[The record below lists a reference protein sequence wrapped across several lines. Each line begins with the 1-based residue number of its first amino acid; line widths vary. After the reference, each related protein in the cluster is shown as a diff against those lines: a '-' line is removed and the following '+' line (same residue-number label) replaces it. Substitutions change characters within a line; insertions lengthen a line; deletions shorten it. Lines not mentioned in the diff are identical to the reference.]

1 MTTNSTITP
10 ELLDQLLANYERPED
25 LTGEDGLFKQ
35 LKKALIERALG
46 AELTEHLGYEKGD
59 LAGRGKGNSRNGTSS
74 KTILTENGEIAIA
87 IPRDRA
93 GSFEPQLIAKGQTR
107 FDGFDDKIV
116 SLYARG
122 MTVREIQ
129 GHLSELYGTEVSP
142 DLISRVT
149 DAVLDEVREWQTRPL
164 DPVYPVVFF
173 DALRVKIRDEGL
185 VKNKAVYV
193 ALALNPDGEKDVL
206 GLWIEQT
213 EGAKFWLKVVNE
225 LKARGVNDILI
236 AVVDGLKGFPEAITS
251 VFPQTV
257 VQTCIV
263 HLIRNS
269 LAFVSWKDRK
279 AILPAIKAIYRAESA
294 DAALLRLAEFE
305 AEWGKRYPAIGQI
318 WRNAWEHVVPFFAFA
333 PGIRKMIYTTDEMD
347 KRFLHGRD
355 AHCGDRRK
363 SILLFGRAGGPFFRP
378 GHRSRSRC
386 AQGRS
391 RLAAFAAT
399 ARLGLDRPEHGGTLA
414 WNGTAFLARTC
425 RQPRLWL
432 WGAGDLVAKRD
443 ASAASITGPPILSCR
458 AEAPARRFL
467 AAAVSIATRIV

>member
-1 MTTNSTITP
+1 MTATTITP
-10 ELLDQLLANYERPED
+10 ELLDQLLANYEKPED
-25 LTGEDGLFKQ
+25 LTGENGLFKQ

-59 LAGRGKGNSRNGTSS
+59 PAGRGSGNSRNGTSS
-74 KTILTENGEIAIA
+74 KTILTENGAIEITV
-87 IPRDRA
+87 PRDRV

-107 FDGFDDKIV
+107 FDGFDDKIL

-122 MTVREIQ
+122 LTVREIQ
-129 GHLSELYGTEVSP
+129 GHLAELYGAEVSP

-149 DAVLDEVREWQTRPL
+149 DAVLEEVREWQSRPL
-164 DPVYPVVFF
+164 DAVYPIVFF

-193 ALALNPDGEKDVL
+193 ALAYNGDGEKDVL

-213 EGAKFWLKVVNE
+213 EGAKFWLRVINE

-251 VFPQTV
+251 VYPQTL

-279 AILPAIKAIYRAESA
+279 AILPSIKAVYRAESA

-333 PGIRKMIYTTDEMD
+333 PGIRKMIYTTNAVEA
-347 KRFLHGRD
+347 L
-355 AHCGDRRK
+355 
-363 SILLFGRAGGPFFRP
+363 
-378 GHRSRSRC
+378 HRSLRKIIKTRGSFPTDE
-386 AQGRS
+386 AALKLLY
-391 RLAAFAAT
+391 LAIRNAGVHWRRPVEWTAAMGQFAIHFGARFPGT
-399 ARLGLDRPEHGGTLA
+399 AR
-414 WNGTAFLARTC
+414 
-425 RQPRLWL
+425 
-432 WGAGDLVAKRD
+432 
-443 ASAASITGPPILSCR
+443 S
-458 AEAPARRFL
+458 
-467 AAAVSIATRIV
+467 